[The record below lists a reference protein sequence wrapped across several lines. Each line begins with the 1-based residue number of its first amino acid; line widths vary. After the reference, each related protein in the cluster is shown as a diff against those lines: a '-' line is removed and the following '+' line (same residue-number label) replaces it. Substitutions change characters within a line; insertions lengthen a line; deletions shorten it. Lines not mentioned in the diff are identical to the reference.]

1 MFLKLCLLH
10 SVSLTDA
17 FTIAPLST
25 TTTRSTAHPLVTGY
39 HNVKINGHSIVK
51 RHPAQRS
58 FFPAATCIDTDTA
71 TATATATGTATATAL
86 HMVSTKSGGRAI
98 ISELQFQIEV
108 LHQFETDNDDSDSI
122 SDSISDSD
130 SYVDDSD
137 GNDNNKQQ
145 SKPSSSPTTTTTTTK
160 TTTDFHPCKT
170 PTLVFFSAPWC
181 GPCRLS
187 NPVVKDI
194 IKLFVP
200 KIDVVE
206 VCTDDLPDIAEQAG
220 VTSIPTIQIYHQGE
234 LLDTIVGCV
243 AKNVLGNAVNKVLE
257 DLGLDDDDG
266 GGGSE
271 GEGGGDSDGE
281 CEGEDGDTEDE

>member
-1 MFLKLCLLH
+1 MFLQLCLLH
-10 SVSLTDA
+10 SASLTDA
-17 FTIAPLST
+17 FTIAPLATSIDTTTSTST
-25 TTTRSTAHPLVTGY
+25 THPLTGY

-51 RHPAQRS
+51 RHHAQRS
-58 FFPAATCIDTDTA
+58 FFPATA
-71 TATATATGTATATAL
+71 TATATAL

-98 ISELQFQIEV
+98 LSELQFQIEV
-108 LHQFETDNDDSDSI
+108 LHQLETDNDDSDS
-122 SDSISDSD
+122 
-130 SYVDDSD
+130 DSD
-137 GNDNNKQQ
+137 GNDSDNDGSDSNSNKQQ
-145 SKPSSSPTTTTTTTK
+145 SKTSSPTK
-160 TTTDFHPCKT
+160 APTDFHPCKT

-257 DLGLDDDDG
+257 DLGLDDDDNDDDD
-266 GGGSE
+266 GSE
-271 GEGGGDSDGE
+271 GEGEGE
-281 CEGEDGDTEDE
+281 GEDNGEDGDTEDE